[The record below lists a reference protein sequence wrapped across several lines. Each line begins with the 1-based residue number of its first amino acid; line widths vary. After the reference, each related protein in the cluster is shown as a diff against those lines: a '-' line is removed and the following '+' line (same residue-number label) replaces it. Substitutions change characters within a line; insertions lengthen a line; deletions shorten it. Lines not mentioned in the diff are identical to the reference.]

1 MQQLH
6 PTTQVWLRRCF
17 GVLAVL
23 CALFLQN
30 SVRAQKT
37 KPFEEVS
44 KMALHDEQPTACI
57 AYWWYNQSR
66 WDSIWSETYVYSGD
80 GLLTE
85 VIHEEPQ
92 PTLGFQPHSRHL
104 YAYDTAGRQTSHIQ
118 QTWGSGTYTNAQR
131 QMLYYDQSGKDSLE
145 FHFSWA
151 NTQSGMDWDTIS
163 GSRTLRTHLPNGAIS
178 SEEFSS
184 WTTITSGSYWA
195 PQNKSEYSYS
205 SLLEWDTVT
214 YSQFLNGNWL
224 ANGRKVDI
232 VWNNFSLG
240 QSAAFVTQL
249 PNGGWS
255 DVQRTTCTYSGLDSD
270 CYTENFTSFW
280 DTVSRQRAFFD
291 TDDELI
297 HSEESQLQ
305 GNIWSVTNGRYY
317 DYVRDSMGRTQQLVQ
332 REWDPQHGYTN
343 AMKYVYS
350 DWFVGVTE
358 AESQNFHL
366 TAYPN
371 PATEFCNFKLEERMV
386 GPVLIELF
394 DLNGLCRLRNLR
406 SGSPSEIQLLLPET
420 LENGNYIYRVTSKSG
435 SANGK
440 IQLRR

>member
-1 MQQLH
+1 MAFLGALSLH
-6 PTTQVWLRRCF
+6 T
-17 GVLAVL
+17 
-23 CALFLQN
+23 

-37 KPFEEVS
+37 KTFEEIS
-44 KMALHDEQPTACI
+44 KIALHDEKPTACI

-80 GLLTE
+80 GMLTE

-92 PTLGFQPHSRHL
+92 PNLGFQPHSRNL
-104 YAYDTAGRQTSHIQ
+104 YAYDSAGREVSHIQ
-118 QTWGSGTYTNAQR
+118 QDWGSGTYTNAQR
-131 QMLYYDQSGKDSLE
+131 QLRYYDQSGKDSLE
-145 FHFSWA
+145 FQFFWA
-151 NTQSGMDWDTIS
+151 NTVSGMDWDTIS
-163 GSRTLRTHLPNGAIS
+163 GILTLRTFLPNGDIS

-195 PQNKSEYSYS
+195 PQNKTEYSYS
-205 SLLEWDTVT
+205 SMLEWDTVT
-214 YSQFLNGNWL
+214 YFQYLNGNWL

-255 DVQRTTCTYSGLDSD
+255 DVQRTTCSYNGLNSD
-270 CYTENFTSFW
+270 CYTESYISFW
-280 DTVSRQRAFFD
+280 DTVSRQQAFFD

-297 HSEESQLQ
+297 HTEESQLQ
-305 GNIWSVTNGRYY
+305 GNFWTVTNGRYY
-317 DYVRDSMGRTQQLVQ
+317 DYLRDSSGRTQQLVQ
-332 REWDPQHGYTN
+332 REWDPQDGYVN

-350 DWFVGVTE
+350 DWFVSVTD
-358 AESQNFHL
+358 AESQDFHL

-371 PATEFCNFKLEERMV
+371 PAAEYCNFRLADGMV
-386 GPVLIELF
+386 GPVMIELF
-394 DLNGLCRLRNLR
+394 DLNGHCRLRNLR
-406 SGSPSEIQLLLPET
+406 SGSFSEIQVLMPES

-435 SANGK
+435 VADGK